1 MSATPQHPKFRYTNE
16 AVGLFVLGA
25 VLVFV
30 VALLYS
36 GQVRKWFKPGE
47 TLKVVLPE
55 QGLFGLTQGSN
66 VEILGTVAGEV
77 TDIVIDPNQNMY
89 ADVRIDQE
97 MVPFVRSDSSAT
109 IRKTFGVAGDA
120 YLEISRGLGEPLDW
134 EEAVIVSVS
143 DRKATESVGEMIDE
157 LRTKIF
163 PVIDDSH
170 EAIKIF
176 LEVAKNLQDSGD
188 EFKALLVSLQSISG
202 KLSRGEGSIG
212 RLLTEDQLARDLE
225 NVISRLNQDLKHV
238 DPILTDLKVMTRN
251 VSELSGTINEQ
262 SKKLP
267 EISESFKNTL
277 ASVETVMTDL
287 SQTTRQL
294 PKIASNVSDT
304 SDSLPVLILQLQQVM
319 AELERLV
326 KQLQSHWLLGGRSS
340 AVPDQP
346 SRITPLEVTP

>member
-1 MSATPQHPKFRYTNE
+1 VSVTLQQLKFRYTNE

-25 VLVFV
+25 MLFFI

-55 QGLFGLTQGSN
+55 QGLFGLTVGSN

-77 TDIVIDPNQNMY
+77 TDIVIDPNQRMY
-89 ADVRIDQE
+89 AEARIDKE
-97 MVPFVRSDSSAT
+97 MVPFVRSDSKAV
-109 IRKTFGVAGDA
+109 IHKTFGIAGDA
-120 YLEISRGLGEPLDW
+120 YLNISRGSGEPLDW
-134 EEAVIVSVS
+134 EEAVIIASS

-163 PVIDDSH
+163 PVIEDSH
-170 EAIKIF
+170 AAIQIF
-176 LEVAKNLQDSGD
+176 LAMAKDLKDSAD
-188 EFKALLVSLQSISG
+188 EFKALLASLDSISG

-225 NVISRLNQDLKHV
+225 HLISRLSEDIKHV
-238 DPILTDLKVMTRN
+238 DPILTDLKVTTRN
-251 VSELSGTINEQ
+251 FSELTANINEQ
-262 SKKLP
+262 SKEFP
-267 EISESFKNTL
+267 EISQSFKNTL
-277 ASVETVMTDL
+277 ASVEAVMTDL
-287 SQTTRQL
+287 SRTTPQL
-294 PKIASNVSDT
+294 PKIARNVGESSDN
-304 SDSLPVLILQLQQVM
+304 LPVLLLQLQQVM
-319 AELERLV
+319 AELEQLV
-326 KQLQSHWLLGGRSS
+326 KQLQSHWLLGGASS